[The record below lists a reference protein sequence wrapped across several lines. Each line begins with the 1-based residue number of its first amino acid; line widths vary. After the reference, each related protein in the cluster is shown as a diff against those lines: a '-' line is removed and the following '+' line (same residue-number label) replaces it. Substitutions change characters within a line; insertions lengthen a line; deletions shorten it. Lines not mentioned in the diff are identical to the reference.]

1 MVNSTEMVV
10 TIFKRISIVIGLFLV
25 TTTTAFAS
33 VKTHKTAFHVDES
46 DPKVMNM
53 ALNNL
58 KNVSNYYAGK
68 GGKVIIELVAYEP
81 GMNMFVKGKSRVE
94 DRISVMS
101 MSVDDLK
108 SSACGNTHRKVSE
121 KAGKDVAL
129 IDGVGMAPSGVVR
142 LVELQEQGYA
152 YVRP

>member
-1 MVNSTEMVV
+1 M
-10 TIFKRISIVIGLFLV
+10 TILKRISMMIGLLLL
-25 TTTTAFAS
+25 TATMAFAD

-53 ALNNL
+53 TLNNGQ
-58 KNVSNYYAGK
+58 NVSNYYAGK
-68 GGKVIIELVAYEP
+68 GEKVIIKLVAYGP
-81 GMNMFVKGKSRVE
+81 GMNMFVKGKSPVE
-94 DRISVMS
+94 DRISVVPMS
-101 MSVDDLK
+101 IDHLKFSV
-108 SSACGNTHRKVSE
+108 CGNAHCKMRE

-129 IDGVGMAPSGVVR
+129 IDGVGMAPSGLVR

>member
-1 MVNSTEMVV
+1 M
-10 TIFKRISIVIGLFLV
+10 TILKRISMMIGLLLV
-25 TTTTAFAS
+25 TATMAFADA
-33 VKTHKTAFHVDES
+33 KTHRIAFHVDES

-53 ALNNL
+53 ALNNVQ
-58 KNVSNYYAGK
+58 NVSNYYAGK
-68 GGKVIIELVAYEP
+68 GEKVIIELVAYGP
-81 GMNMFVKGKSRVE
+81 GLNMFVKGKSPVE
-94 DRISVMS
+94 SRISVMS
-101 MSVDDLK
+101 MSIDDLK
-108 SSACGNTHRKVSE
+108 FSACGNTHHKMSE

>member
-1 MVNSTEMVV
+1 M
-10 TIFKRISIVIGLFLV
+10 IGLLLM
-25 TTTTAFAS
+25 TTTMAFAY

-53 ALNNL
+53 ALNNVQ
-58 KNVSNYYAGK
+58 NVSNYYAGK
-68 GGKVIIELVAYEP
+68 GEKVIIELVAYGP
-81 GMNMFVKGKSRVE
+81 GMNMFVKSKSPDE
-94 DRISVMS
+94 ERISVMS
-101 MSVDDLK
+101 MSIDDLQF
-108 SSACGNTHRKVSE
+108 SACGNTHRKMSE

>member
-1 MVNSTEMVV
+1 M
-10 TIFKRISIVIGLFLV
+10 TIFKRISLMIGLLLV
-25 TTTTAFAS
+25 TTTMAFAD

-46 DPKVMNM
+46 DPTVTNM
-53 ALNNL
+53 ALNNVQ
-58 KNVSNYYAGK
+58 NVTNYYASK
-68 GGKVIIELVAYEP
+68 G
-81 GMNMFVKGKSRVE
+81 
-94 DRISVMS
+94 
-101 MSVDDLK
+101 
-108 SSACGNTHRKVSE
+108 E

>member
-1 MVNSTEMVV
+1 M
-10 TIFKRISIVIGLFLV
+10 TILKRISMIIGLLLV
-25 TTTTAFAS
+25 TATMAFAD
-33 VKTHKTAFHVDES
+33 VKTHRIAFHVDES

-53 ALNNL
+53 ALNNVQ
-58 KNVSNYYAGK
+58 NVSNYYAGK
-68 GGKVIIELVAYEP
+68 GEKVIIELVAYGP
-81 GMNMFVKGKSRVE
+81 GLNMFVKGKSPVE
-94 DRISVMS
+94 DRISVIS
-101 MSVDDLK
+101 MSIDDLK
-108 SSACGNTHRKVSE
+108 FSACGNTHHKMSE

>member
-1 MVNSTEMVV
+1 MNLSKAKMI
-10 TIFKRISIVIGLFLV
+10 IFKRISMTIGLLLL
-25 TTTTAFAS
+25 TTMMAFADA
-33 VKTHKTAFHVDES
+33 KTHKIAFHVDES

-53 ALNNL
+53 ALNNVQ
-58 KNVSNYYAGK
+58 NVSNYYAGK
-68 GGKVIIELVAYEP
+68 GEKVIIELVAYGP
-81 GMNMFVKGKSRVE
+81 GVNMFVKGKSPVE

-101 MSVDDLK
+101 MSVDGLIF
-108 SSACGNTHRKVSE
+108 SACGNTHRKMSE

-129 IDGVGMAPSGVVR
+129 IDGVGMAPSGVVW

>member
-1 MVNSTEMVV
+1 M
-10 TIFKRISIVIGLFLV
+10 TILRRISMMIGLLLV
-25 TTTTAFAS
+25 TATMAFADA
-33 VKTHKTAFHVDES
+33 KTHRIAFHVDES

-53 ALNNL
+53 ALNNVQ
-58 KNVSNYYAGK
+58 NVSNYYAGK
-68 GGKVIIELVAYEP
+68 GEKVIIELVAYGP
-81 GMNMFVKGKSRVE
+81 GLNMFVKGKSPVE

-101 MSVDDLK
+101 MSIDDLK
-108 SSACGNTHRKVSE
+108 FSACGNTHHKMSE
-121 KAGKDVAL
+121 KAGKGVAL

>member
-1 MVNSTEMVV
+1 M
-10 TIFKRISIVIGLFLV
+10 TILRRISMMIGLLLV
-25 TTTTAFAS
+25 TATMAFADA
-33 VKTHKTAFHVDES
+33 KTHRIAFHVDES
-46 DPKVMNM
+46 DPKV
-53 ALNNL
+53 
-58 KNVSNYYAGK
+58 
-68 GGKVIIELVAYEP
+68 IIELVAYGP
-81 GMNMFVKGKSRVE
+81 GLNMFVKGKSPVE

-101 MSVDDLK
+101 MSIDDLK
-108 SSACGNTHRKVSE
+108 FSACGNTHRKMSE

>member
-1 MVNSTEMVV
+1 M
-10 TIFKRISIVIGLFLV
+10 TILKRISMMIGLLLV
-25 TTTTAFAS
+25 TATMAFADA
-33 VKTHKTAFHVDES
+33 KTHRIAFHVDES

-53 ALNNL
+53 ALNNVQ
-58 KNVSNYYAGK
+58 NVSNYYAGK
-68 GGKVIIELVAYEP
+68 GEKVIIELVAYGP
-81 GMNMFVKGKSRVE
+81 GLNMFVKGKSPVE

-101 MSVDDLK
+101 MSIDDLK
-108 SSACGNTHRKVSE
+108 FSACGNTHHKMNE

>member
-1 MVNSTEMVV
+1 M
-10 TIFKRISIVIGLFLV
+10 TILKRISMMIGLLLV
-25 TTTTAFAS
+25 TATMAFADA
-33 VKTHKTAFHVDES
+33 KTHKIAFHVDES

-53 ALNNL
+53 ALNNVQ
-58 KNVSNYYAGK
+58 NVSNYYADK
-68 GGKVIIELVAYEP
+68 GEKVIIELVVFRP
-81 GMNMFVKGKSRVE
+81 GLKMFVKGKSPVE

-101 MSVDDLK
+101 MSIDDLK
-108 SSACGNTHRKVSE
+108 FSASGNTHRKMSE